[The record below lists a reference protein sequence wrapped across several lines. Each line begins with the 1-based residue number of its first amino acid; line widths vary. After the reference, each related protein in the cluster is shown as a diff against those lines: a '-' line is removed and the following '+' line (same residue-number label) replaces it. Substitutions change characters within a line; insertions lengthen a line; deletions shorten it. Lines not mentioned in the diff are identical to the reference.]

1 MTNLVMLNGVDLF
14 HAMSGLYSYSEYEY
28 ESLYRETE
36 ETQVVLHTD
45 HSD

>member
-1 MTNLVMLNGVDLF
+1 MTDLVMWNACDMLN
-14 HAMSGLYSYSEYEY
+14 AMSGLYSFSEHEY

>member
-1 MTNLVMLNGVDLF
+1 MTDLVMLN
-14 HAMSGLYSYSEYEY
+14 AMSGLYSYSAYEY
-28 ESLYRETE
+28 ESLYLETE

>member
-1 MTNLVMLNGVDLF
+1 MTDLVMLNGVDLLN
-14 HAMSGLYSYSEYEY
+14 AMSGLYSYSEYEY